1 MQAGIVKRQLW
12 LFVLLFF
19 YGAVHAANVIT
30 DIRVDGLERVSKGAV
45 YSNFPLDVGDSFDA
59 LSPERVPELVRS
71 LYKSGLFDDIAIGQ
85 ESTVLVIKVKER
97 PAIADISFEGNK
109 DIETDK
115 LVEAL
120 KQAGIA
126 KGQVFNRSVLQEMD
140 RELEQQYFAR
150 GKYNVKV
157 DTDVEPLENNR
168 VDIKIMISEG
178 VVTRI
183 KRVNI
188 IGNKDYSDDELMD
201 DFNSGVPAWWAFLS
215 SKDEYSKPKLAGDLE
230 ILRSH
235 YLDRGYLNF
244 NIDSTQVTITPD
256 KKDIYVAINIAEGEK
271 YKVSDVQLSGGLILP
286 EKTLMKKVTFETGDI
301 FSRAEISRS
310 SNALKEL
317 LGSEGYAF
325 ADVNV
330 IPEINEE
337 THEVALNLRVVPGK
351 RVYVRRIN
359 FFGNSKTRDE
369 VLRREMRQ
377 MEGGWYSSPK
387 VKRSKVRI
395 QRLAFVESVNVERKR
410 VPGRDDQVDLD
421 ITVSERFAGSFSANL
436 GLSQTSGLVYGF
448 SLNQD
453 NAFGSGKR
461 VGIQLTRNNASDI
474 YSLSYTNPYYTIDGV
489 SRGFNAFYRTTD
501 AAENNVSSYLA
512 DRWGLGVNYGI
523 PLTEFDYIRFNLSHE
538 NTKIKTTS
546 ATPAEINGVASDDN
560 GIDGFLTLNGDD
572 YGLNLLSSTYTHD
585 TRDRTIFPN
594 AGNYQRLRLEAT
606 APGSDLDY
614 YKVSY
619 KNAYYY
625 PLNDRLTFSL
635 AGDVAYGDAYKKTSD
650 LPFFEKFYAGGIRSV
665 RGYKTNTLGPLTSTD
680 RAFGGNF
687 RVLANAQFL
696 FPAPFAVENRSIR
709 MGTFVD
715 AGNVFA
721 RYDDFDST
729 KLRLS
734 YGLSFE
740 WLAPIG
746 PLTFSL
752 AKAFNEEKDDELQ
765 DFQFSIGGA
774 F

>member
-1 MQAGIVKRQLW
+1 MHVAITTRQLLLCAI
-12 LFVLLFF
+12 LFLC
-19 YGAVHAANVIT
+19 GSASAADVIS
-30 DIRVDGLERVSKGAV
+30 DIRIEGLERVSKGAV

-59 LSPERVPELVRS
+59 LSPERVPELIRG
-71 LYKSGLFDDIAIGQ
+71 LYKSGLFDDISIGQ
-85 ESTVLVIKVKER
+85 DGSVLVLKVKER
-97 PAIADISFEGNK
+97 PAIAEITFEGNK
-109 DIETDK
+109 DIETEK

-126 KGQVFNRSVLQEMD
+126 KGKVFNQSVLQEMD

-157 DTDVEPLENNR
+157 DTEVEPLENNR
-168 VDIKIMISEG
+168 VDINIMISEG
-178 VVTRI
+178 VVTKI

-188 IGNKDYSDDELMD
+188 IGNSDYSDSELMD
-201 DFNSGVPAWWAFLS
+201 EFNSGVPAWWAFLS

-235 YLDRGYLNF
+235 YLDRGYLDF

-271 YKVSDVQLSGGLILP
+271 FKVSDVRLSGDLILP
-286 EKTLMKKVTFETGDI
+286 EETLMEEITFIEGDT
-301 FSRAEISRS
+301 FSRAETSRS
-310 SNALKEL
+310 SNAVKEL

-325 ADVNV
+325 AEVNV
-330 IPEINEE
+330 IPEIDEDQ
-337 THEVALNLRVVPGK
+337 HEVALNLRVVPGK

-359 FFGNSKTRDE
+359 FFGNTKTRDE

-387 VKRSKVRI
+387 VKRSRVRI
-395 QRLAFVESVNVERKR
+395 QRLAFVESVNIERRR
-410 VPGRDDQVDLD
+410 VPGRDDRIDLD
-421 ITVSERFAGSFSANL
+421 ITISERFAGSFSANL

-461 VGIQLTRNNASDI
+461 IGVQLTRNDASDV
-474 YSLSYTNPYYTIDGV
+474 YSLSYTDPYYTIDGV

-501 AAENNVSSYLA
+501 AAVNNVSSYLA
-512 DRWGLGVNYGI
+512 DRWGVGMNFGI
-523 PLTEFDYIRFNLSHE
+523 PLTEFDFIRFNLSHE
-538 NTKIKTTS
+538 NTEIKTT
-546 ATPAEINGVASDDN
+546 ANTPAEIDGVAATD
-560 GIDGFLTLNGDD
+560 GIDGFLTLNGDQ

-594 AGNYQRLRLEAT
+594 AGNLQRLRAEAT
-606 APGSDLDY
+606 LPGSDLDY

-625 PLNDRLTFSL
+625 PLSDRLTFSL
-635 AGDVAYGDAYKKTSD
+635 SGDVAYGDAYQDTSD
-650 LPFFEKFYAGGIRSV
+650 LPFFEKYYAGGIRSV
-665 RGYKTNTLGPLTSTD
+665 RGYKANTLGPRTSEDT
-680 RAFGGNF
+680 AFGGNF

-696 FPAPFAVENRSIR
+696 FPAPFAPENRSVR
-709 MGTFVD
+709 MGAFMD

-721 RYDDFDST
+721 RYDDFDSD

-734 YGLSFE
+734 YGISFE

-752 AKAFNEEKDDELQ
+752 AKAINEEKEDDLQ
-765 DFQFSIGGA
+765 DFQFSIGAA